1 MHLWATANGIAMQ
14 PLNQVHERA
23 DRENWQSAGNFTQS
37 LAGLLNDP
45 GWSGVFTFRMGYAE
59 RPGRPARGGTSSKS

>member
-1 MHLWATANGIAMQ
+1 MQ

-23 DRENWQSAGNFTQS
+23 DREKTGNLAGNFTQS

-59 RPGRPARGGTSSKS
+59 RPGRPSPRRDFKQVML